1 MCVSS
6 DYPTAR
12 TVIRDVVGSQGVH
25 VAVAY
30 AGTHTASQPQTVG
43 QVHGS
48 QSDWTLSNSFNVHP
62 GNLPGWQLVQFTL
75 TADGQSS
82 EFQVY
87 NFYVDPRM
95 SW

>member
-30 AGTHTASQPQTVG
+30 AGTRTASQPQTVG